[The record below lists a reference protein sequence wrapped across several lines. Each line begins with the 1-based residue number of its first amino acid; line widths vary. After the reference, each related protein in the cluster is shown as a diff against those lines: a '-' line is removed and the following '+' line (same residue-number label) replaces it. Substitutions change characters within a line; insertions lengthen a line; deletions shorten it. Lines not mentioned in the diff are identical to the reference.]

1 MWHLPPHYHIEM
13 MSFHR
18 SPVTVPVSR
27 SCILLDQLVCSIPL
41 YLPLP
46 PNQLIPIGN
55 IFCPSPDRHALVGV
69 VLAISVFC
77 WVLVFSLILVP
88 LQWDQV

>member
-1 MWHLPPHYHIEM
+1 MWHLPPPHYHLEM

-41 YLPLP
+41 YLPLAL
-46 PNQLIPIGN
+46 NRLIPIGN
-55 IFCPSPDRHALVGV
+55 IFCPLLIVLLLQVLCWQLVS
-69 VLAISVFC
+69 SVGYCYF
-77 WVLVFSLILVP
+77 P
-88 LQWDQV
+88 

>member
-1 MWHLPPHYHIEM
+1 M

-41 YLPLP
+41 YLPLAL
-46 PNQLIPIGN
+46 NRLIPIGN

-69 VLAISVFC
+69 VLAISVLC
-77 WVLVFSLILVP
+77 WVLVVSLILVP